1 MATYLELKEQA
12 EKLLAQ
18 AEELRVKERS
28 EAIADI
34 KQKIQAYGLSAQD
47 LGLTTGGGATR
58 GRARKAAKPAAG
70 GSAKYRGPNGETYAG
85 GRGQKPKWLKEA
97 LAQGKR
103 LEDFEVR

>member
-18 AEELRVKERS
+18 AEELRRRETQ

-34 KQKIQAYGLSAQD
+34 RQKMQAYGITPQD
-47 LGLTTGGGATR
+47 LGFASAPAR
-58 GRARKAAKPAAG
+58 RAAARKDSKAPR
-70 GSAKYRGPNGETYAG
+70 YRGPNGETYAG
-85 GRGQKPKWLKEA
+85 GRGPKPKWLKEA

-103 LEDFEVR
+103 LEDFEQH